1 LLRTI
6 LKKRDIIH
14 QIKET
19 LYVPSGNIEKMTS
32 SLASPVQ
39 YALPVGDIALAVNPQ
54 LGNKISLIHSGKINC
69 IACNRLIKK
78 SFNQGYC
85 FPCSQTLAQ
94 CDMCIVRPE
103 RCHFDQGTCR
113 EPDWAQTHCMR
124 PHYVYLAVSSGIKV
138 GITRETQIPTRW
150 IDQGATQAMPIYKVQ
165 SRYQSGLL
173 EIALAKHISDKTN
186 WRKMLQG
193 NHDIQ
198 EDELNVKRD
207 ELLSLSASKIE
218 QLMEKF
224 GENNFERLS
233 DQKMINISYPVLEY
247 PTKVAS
253 LNFDKTPEINGTL
266 LGIKGQYLILDNGV
280 LNIRKFTGY
289 ELEVGF

>member
-1 LLRTI
+1 M
-6 LKKRDIIH
+6 
-14 QIKET
+14 
-19 LYVPSGNIEKMTS
+19 PSGNIEKMTS
-32 SLASPVQ
+32 TLASPVQ
-39 YALPVGDIALAVNPQ
+39 YALPVNANALAINPH

-94 CDMCIVRPE
+94 CDICIVRPE

-113 EPDWAQTHCMR
+113 EPDWAQMHCMR

-150 IDQGATQAMPIYKVQ
+150 IDQGATQALPIYKVQ

-173 EIALAKHISDKTN
+173 EIILSQHISDKTN

-193 NHDIQ
+193 NHDIS
-198 EDELNVKRD
+198 EEEFKTKRD
-207 ELLSLSASKIE
+207 TLLSQSAENIE
-218 QLMEKF
+218 QLLEKH
-224 GENNFERLS
+224 GEQNFQRLI
-233 DQKMINISYPVLEY
+233 DQEMVNISYPVLEY
-247 PTKVAS
+247 PAKVSS
-253 LNFDKTPEINGTL
+253 LNFDKTPEISGTL
-266 LGIKGQYLILDNGV
+266 LGIKGQYLILDKGV
-280 LNIRKFTGY
+280 LNIRKFAGY
-289 ELEVGF
+289 EIDVAF